1 LKKKLKK
8 IGFVIENEFTQTL
21 FAYLCIFLFF
31 AVPISTACIFDY
43 IEKMNYEIYPVFAVL
58 IFIFS
63 WFLIVRII
71 IALDE
76 KFTFE
81 RTARNFALF
90 VLSFFNSSK
99 CKYFKNHE
107 ILFNDYVNELKL
119 KVSDKIDSQNNLING
134 LSWLGNKSLDVIQEA
149 KNNINNFET
158 GFNNIKEINIAF
170 RLYLSD
176 SEKISTKFLSK
187 NIKDSTWWQ
196 TEKKIQETKTRLE
209 EEIIKREKDEA
220 LKKEKEIESEKIK
233 NEKRLI
239 ALAENEKR
247 REEENRIYE
256 ENRKKRLKEAEE
268 KRKEREIILR
278 IEEEKRKQQKE
289 EEKFQ
294 KFLKKQIEKT
304 NNLLKPKSKIKN
316 PRIKVNKVITPDKLK
331 QIVERKLTIGTLGE
345 QLIFEELKSRLI
357 GTIYQTLIE
366 EFKHVSIEYGDGLG
380 YDILAYNES
389 AEKIYVEVKTTT
401 AKYPVASFSRNE
413 ISFANQFDE
422 NYVLFLVHNLNIND
436 NSYEYVEINEFSNVK
451 EQLNF
456 QPISYKLKIKDN
468 LTNQNNQLN
477 Q

>member
-1 LKKKLKK
+1 MLYFCSYILGLFLLGTIIDIDIQRIAKKFAFFFLSYISPSKFKSYRK
-8 IGFVIENEFTQTL
+8 IE
-21 FAYLCIFLFF
+21 
-31 AVPISTACIFDY
+31 D
-43 IEKMNYEIYPVFAVL
+43 
-58 IFIFS
+58 
-63 WFLIVRII
+63 
-71 IALDE
+71 
-76 KFTFE
+76 
-81 RTARNFALF
+81 
-90 VLSFFNSSK
+90 
-99 CKYFKNHE
+99 
-107 ILFNDYVNELKL
+107 LFNKYVDELKL
-119 KVSDKIDSQNNLING
+119 KVTETLDNQNKLLDNMR
-134 LSWLGNKSLDVIQEA
+134 WLGNRSLSIIQEI
-149 KNNINNFET
+149 KINNYNFEVN
-158 GFNNIKEINIAF
+158 FDKIQEINSAF
-170 RLYLSD
+170 ELGLSD
-176 SEKISTKFLSK
+176 LEKRKGLYSYRK
-187 NIKDSTWWQ
+187 NEDSDWWQ
-196 TEKKIQETKTRLE
+196 TEKRIKDANAQIE
-209 EEIIKREKDEA
+209 EEIINKEQSEILNRERA
-220 LKKEKEIESEKIK
+220 IENERLR

-239 ALAENEKR
+239 ALAEYEKK

-256 ENRKKRLKEAEE
+256 ENRQQRLKEAEV
-268 KRKEREIILR
+268 KRREREIILR
-278 IEEEKRKQQKE
+278 IEQEKRKQQKE

-304 NNLLKPKSKIKN
+304 NNLLKPKSKIKK
-316 PRIKVNKVITPDKLK
+316 PRIKVNKVIPPDKLK

-389 AEKIYVEVKTTT
+389 AKKIYVEVKTTT

-422 NYVLFLVHNLNIND
+422 NYVLFLVHNLNIDD
-436 NSYEYVEINEFSNVK
+436 NSYEYIEINEFSNVK